1 LIVKNRS
8 VLITGALSGIGKA
21 TALAFAFEGAR
32 IVISGRK
39 EELGAALVKELLS
52 AGASNAAFYR
62 ADVRDEKDVEGLIAF
77 TVERFGAIDVAVN
90 NAGTEGTLSA
100 LTEVTA
106 QGYRDVFDTNV
117 LGTMLSLKHEL
128 LAMSKQ
134 GHGNI
139 VNMSSMAGKVG
150 FPNSAIYVASKH
162 AVEGLTKAA
171 AIEYAAKGI
180 RVNAVAPGPIDTPML
195 ERFIEVGFASKDD
208 LAAMIPAKRSGQPE
222 EVAHAV
228 LFLASDKSGYL
239 TGQSI
244 AIDGGYTAQ

>member
-21 TALAFAFEGAR
+21 TALAFASEGAR

-39 EELGAALVKELLS
+39 EELGTALVKELLT
-52 AGASNAAFYR
+52 AGASDAAFYR
-62 ADVRDEKDVEGLIAF
+62 GDVRDERDVEGLIEF

-100 LTEVTA
+100 LTEITA

-195 ERFIEVGFASKDD
+195 ERFVEVGFASKDD
-208 LAAMIPAKRSGQPE
+208 LVAMIPAKRSGQPE
-222 EVAHAV
+222 EVAQAV

>member
-1 LIVKNRS
+1 MKNRS

-21 TALAFAFEGAR
+21 TALAFASEGAR

-39 EELGAALVKELLS
+39 EELGTALVKELLS
-52 AGASNAAFYR
+52 VGASNAAFYR

-208 LAAMIPAKRSGQPE
+208 LAAMIPAKRSGRPE
-222 EVAHAV
+222 EVAQAV